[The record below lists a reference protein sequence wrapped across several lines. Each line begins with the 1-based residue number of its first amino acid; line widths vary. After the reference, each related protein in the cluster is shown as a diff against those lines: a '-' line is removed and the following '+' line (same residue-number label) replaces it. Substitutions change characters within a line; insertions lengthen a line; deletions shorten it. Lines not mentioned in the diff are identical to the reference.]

1 MERRSF
7 HVLFSFGSFAIV
19 GVTIKEGESIN
30 DAIKRR
36 SADIEQYLL
45 DGKWHKVV

>member
-1 MERRSF
+1 MEKRSF
-7 HVLFSFGSFAIV
+7 YVIFNFGSVATV

-36 SADIEQYLL
+36 SADIEQYLM
-45 DGKWHKVV
+45 DGKWYKVQ